1 MAFGIC
7 FVKETNEFIYIVCTF
22 GIQSEKYGIKK
33 SIANATNVI
42 ATYMQI
48 LHVTYAILTYFAYL
62 RTSHKYIIIINIM
75 KMKNIEKKINN

>member
-7 FVKETNEFIYIVCTF
+7 FMNETNEFIYIMCTL
-22 GIQSEKYGIKK
+22 GIQDKKYGIKK

-48 LHVTYAILTYFAYL
+48 LH
-62 RTSHKYIIIINIM
+62 
-75 KMKNIEKKINN
+75 E